1 MAEGSR
7 IGEISRARL
16 LHVVGGLLGIGAF
29 SLPWVSMSALGARIS
44 LTGWDIVG
52 VAIQT
57 SSGAPGLAGTATLGL
72 VVTLVGLLALLVASL
87 VALARPYGGP
97 VMLFGST
104 VGSMGVTIMSFS
116 MMPRVFNLLF
126 GLDYGALVA
135 ILAATIATVGLL
147 LHRAE
152 SRGQEKSGAPA
163 PELPGGSG

>member
-1 MAEGSR
+1 MV
-7 IGEISRARL
+7 EISRARL
-16 LHVVGGLLGIGAF
+16 LQVVGGLLGIGAF

-52 VAIQT
+52 VAIET
-57 SSGAPGLAGTATLGL
+57 SSGGTSLAGTATLGL

-116 MMPRVFNLLF
+116 AMPRVFNLMF
-126 GLDYGALVA
+126 GIDYGALVA
-135 ILAATIATVGLL
+135 ILAAAIATVGLL

-152 SRGQEKSGAPA
+152 SQGPEASTPPE
-163 PELPGGSG
+163 PELQSGNG